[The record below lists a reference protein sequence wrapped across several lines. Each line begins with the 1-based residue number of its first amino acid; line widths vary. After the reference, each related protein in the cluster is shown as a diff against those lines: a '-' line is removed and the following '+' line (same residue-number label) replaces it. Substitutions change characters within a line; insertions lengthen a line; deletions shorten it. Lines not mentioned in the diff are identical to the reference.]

1 LKKLFW
7 INFLSSYMGVM
18 CSHIAMSEY
27 DSELIPGILKLTLTN
42 GDIVTYKRQDMKI
55 PRKVSGNFNTLTEF
69 VKPTY
74 ELDEKEDEMSF
85 VGLKARWNRQLRD
98 IERKYK
104 YAHCEASRIFEREK
118 SDLEV
123 LMKKRIKDHKQ
134 LWSNLQKGMWE
145 DCRQVKRELHDKFRG
160 LGDPSYRL
168 GLMVRWLRET
178 NSDGMLRAAELLES
192 ESNYIINQRA
202 KEEKWGAFLSYES
215 ETACACRSICDDLLK
230 KKTPVWWNKTANRTG
245 KHGMIDG
252 VRCSSLFIIVV
263 SENYFIEP
271 SCLFEYSVAT
281 VLGRPMMTVVV
292 TSSEEQKADDIFIPQ
307 MFKHINDF
315 DIEISQRYWEASITR
330 LHKRMMQI
338 IERYSLMGF
347 QEACDII
354 LNAEEQKW
362 LTEQLREAGWKIG
375 RRLFA
380 SWEDGNNAISFHTKC
395 NHLGATI
402 TVIKPRQMFETRER
416 LVFGGFNPKSWTSEK
431 EYVETNSSW
440 LFRLRNGIYKRINI
454 KPEPESHCCA
464 VYNEPG
470 CGPSFGVKDIRI
482 NYKMEKY
489 QCQQF
494 SYQEG
499 ILSEYGNRPFKPLHI
514 AVFQCIQE
522 KDDRLGIQI

>member
-1 LKKLFW
+1 
-7 INFLSSYMGVM
+7 MGVL

-27 DSELIPGILKLTLTN
+27 DSEKIPGILKFTLNN
-42 GDIVTYKRQDMKI
+42 GDIVTYKREDMRM

-85 VGLKARWNRQLRD
+85 WGLKALWNRQLRD

-104 YAHCEASRIFEREK
+104 HAHCEASRIFEREK
-118 SDLEV
+118 AELEV
-123 LMKKRIKDHKQ
+123 YMKKRIKDHKQ
-134 LWSNLQKGMWE
+134 LWSNLQKAMWE

-160 LGDPSYRL
+160 LGEPSNRL
-168 GLMVRWLRET
+168 AMMVRWLRET
-178 NSDGMLRAAELLES
+178 KSDGMLQAAVLLES
-192 ESNYIINQRA
+192 YSNYIINERA

-215 ETACACRSICDDLLK
+215 ETASACRSICDDLSK
-230 KKTPVWWNKTANRTG
+230 KHTTVWWDKTADSTG
-245 KHGMIDG
+245 KRGMIDG
-252 VRCSSLFIIVV
+252 VRSSSIFIIVV
-263 SENYFIEP
+263 SKNYFIEP
-271 SCLFEYSVAT
+271 SCLFEYSIAT
-281 VLGRPMMTVVV
+281 VLGRPMMTVAV
-292 TSSEEQKADDIFIPQ
+292 TSQEQKAQDIFIPD
-307 MFKHINDF
+307 MFKHINVF
-315 DIEISQRYWEASITR
+315 DIEISQNYWDASITR

-347 QEACDII
+347 QGACDIM

-375 RRLFA
+375 TRLFA

-402 TVIKPRQMFETRER
+402 TVIKPMQMFGAREK

-431 EYVETNSSW
+431 EYVESNSSW

-454 KPEPESHCCA
+454 KPEPESHCFA

-470 CGPSFGVKDIRI
+470 GGPSFGVKDIRI
-482 NYKMEKY
+482 NYKTEKY
-489 QCQQF
+489 QCQRF
-494 SYQEG
+494 SYEEG
-499 ILSEYGNRPFKPLHI
+499 ILSEYGNRYFKPLHI

-522 KDDRLGIQI
+522 KDNRLRNQI